1 MASAVSDV
9 SDPASVPVQYVKG
22 VGPRRA
28 KVLVENG
35 IKTVLDLLYYV
46 PRAYLDRRHVLEIG
60 ALNHYL
66 DADHDV
72 TVVGEVKSFSVVGH
86 GAKSRFILILGD
98 DTGSVQ
104 CVWFQGLRYYQ
115 KAFHVGERL
124 AISGRVTEFG
134 GRLQFQHPE
143 FDRLSVDE
151 EDDGGINWDVLYHTG
166 GIIPL
171 YPSGENLR
179 RVGLDSRGFRRI
191 LRHALA
197 EFGDRVP
204 EILPEDILTS
214 QGFFPLTTA
223 LRGIHFPHT
232 PEELSAARARLAF
245 DELFFLQLLLA
256 YRYRQVKV
264 EMKGIRFDVKSQLA
278 RQLLNRL
285 PFQLTS
291 GQKHVIREI
300 AEDMASD
307 KPMNRLLQGD
317 VGSGKTIVALIAML
331 IAVDN
336 GYQAAFMAPTEI
348 LAEQHYRTLA
358 RFLKGLPVTV
368 RLLIGSQSKRLHEE
382 ILEDIRSGGAN
393 IVVGTHA
400 LVQEHVAFAK
410 LGIVVIDE
418 QHRFGVVQRSMLR
431 EKGTNPDVLVMTATP
446 IPRTLSLTI
455 YGDLDV
461 SVIREMPQGRR
472 MVKTLL
478 RHESERES
486 VYEFVRSQV
495 LQGHQAY
502 IVYPIIEESEKLAV
516 ESAEK
521 NFDRLRREVFP
532 AFRMGLLHGRLSEEE
547 KDGVMEN
554 FITGNIDILVT
565 TTVIEVGIDVPNA
578 TVMVVESAERFGM
591 AQLHQLRGRVG
602 RGSEQSYCILLTKYS
617 KHYGAVNSA
626 YKRLQ
631 VLTQTTDGFH
641 IAEEDLRLRGPGEF
655 FGTRQ
660 SGLPEF
666 RVADLVLDEQLLQ
679 RARKEAFAL
688 VERDP
693 HLRHPAHVHLREE
706 FERHYRDLLKL
717 AHIG

>member
-1 MASAVSDV
+1 MASTFSDV
-9 SDPASVPVQYVKG
+9 ADPASVPVQYVKG

-60 ALNHYL
+60 ALNNYL
-66 DADHDV
+66 DAEHDV

-98 DTGSVQ
+98 GTGSVQ
-104 CVWFQGLRYYQ
+104 CVWFQGIRYYQ

-151 EDDGGINWDVLYHTG
+151 EDDVGINWDVLYHTG

-204 EILPEDILTS
+204 EILSEDILAS
-214 QGFFPLTTA
+214 QGFLPLTTA
-223 LRGIHFPHT
+223 LRAIHFPHS
-232 PEELSAARARLAF
+232 PEELAAARARLAF

-264 EMKGIRFDVKSQLA
+264 EMKGIQFDVKSQLA
-278 RQLLNRL
+278 RQLLNGL

-358 RFLKGLPVTV
+358 RFLKGLPVSV
-368 RLLIGSQSKRLHEE
+368 RLLIGSQSRRLHED
-382 ILEDIRSGGAN
+382 ILEDIRSGAAN

-431 EKGTNPDVLVMTATP
+431 EKGANPDVLVMTATP

-461 SVIREMPQGRR
+461 SVIREMPRGRR

-486 VYEFVRSQV
+486 VYDFVRSQV
-495 LQGHQAY
+495 SQGRQAY

-532 AFRMGLLHGRLSEEE
+532 AFRVGLLHGRLSEEE
-547 KDGVMEN
+547 KDAVMEN

-602 RGSEQSYCILLTKYS
+602 RGSEQSYCILLTKYTR
-617 KHYGAVNSA
+617 HYVAANSA

-631 VLTQTTDGFH
+631 VLTQTADGFR

-666 RVADLVLDEQLLQ
+666 RVADLVVDDQLLQ

-693 HLRHPAHVHLREE
+693 HLRHPLHVHLREE

-717 AHIG
+717 AHVG